1 MGPGLW
7 LLLGLSA
14 ALGDAG
20 ADFFTKR
27 WFSHLPPY
35 GMALVRLLGAIP
47 FFALAVWFIIPPPLS
62 RTFLMIVAVML
73 PLEVAAMLLYM
84 RSLKTCALSLCI
96 PFLAFTPVF
105 LILTGWLILGEGL
118 NRWGILGILLIAG
131 GSYFLGLGPNRR
143 GLLEP
148 FKALAREAGA
158 RMMLLVAALYSV
170 TAALFKL
177 AILYS
182 DPVFFGVAY
191 PMTFTGVMLAGYPLS
206 QERALPP
213 FSRSA
218 WWLAAGFCFALSSL
232 SLAGGAK
239 LAPISYLVGV
249 KRLSL
254 LLSVILGGMWL
265 KERPILPRLFATT
278 LMCLGVVL
286 ITMKG

>member
-1 MGPGLW
+1 
-7 LLLGLSA
+7 
-14 ALGDAG
+14 
-20 ADFFTKR
+20 
-27 WFSHLPPY
+27 
-35 GMALVRLLGAIP
+35 MALVRLLGGIP
-47 FFALAVWFIIPPPLS
+47 FFAFAAWFITLPVLG
-62 RTFLMIVAVML
+62 RTFLIIVAVML
-73 PLEVAAMLLYM
+73 PLEVGAMLLYM

-118 NRWGILGILLIAG
+118 NCWGILGIFLITG
-131 GSYFLGLGPNRR
+131 GSYFLGLGPNRL
-143 GLLEP
+143 GFLEP

-177 AILYS
+177 AILHS

-191 PMTFTGVMLAGYPLS
+191 PLTFTGVMLVGYPLS
-206 QERALPP
+206 REWYLPP
-213 FSRSA
+213 FSRFA
-218 WWLAAGFCFALSSL
+218 WWLATGFCFALSSL

-239 LAPISYLVGV
+239 LAPISYLVAV

-278 LMCLGVVL
+278 LMCLGVAL
-286 ITMKG
+286 ITLKG